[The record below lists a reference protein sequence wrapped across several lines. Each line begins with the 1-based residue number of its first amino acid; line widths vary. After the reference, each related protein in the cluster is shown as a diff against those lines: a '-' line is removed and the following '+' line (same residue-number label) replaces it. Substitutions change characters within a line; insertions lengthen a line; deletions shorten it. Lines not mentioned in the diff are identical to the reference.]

1 VPAVTD
7 RWVCKRCFADN
18 DGTAMT
24 CARCG
29 LTRGSEV
36 TASDQQSWAAGAGV
50 PAPATEPE
58 RPGWQRWLRFWW
70 VPALAIALL
79 VGWFTTAQRGDD
91 GSLTTA
97 GNVSVT
103 ELRAGDCFIGSE
115 EDEISEVDGV
125 PCDEPH
131 EYEVFAVQDRD
142 GDTYPTDAEFDA
154 IFESICVSA
163 FEPYVDAP
171 YDTSAIYAS
180 FITPSEGSWDDG
192 DREYVCYLFE
202 PVDVNAPGGEL
213 VQLTESLEGAGR

>member
-36 TASDQQSWAAGAGV
+36 TASDQQSWASAAGV
-50 PAPATEPE
+50 PAPAMEREPPAW
-58 RPGWQRWLRFWW
+58 RRWLRFWW
-70 VPALAIALL
+70 IPALAIALL

-103 ELRAGDCFIGSE
+103 DLRPGDCFIGSDE
-115 EDEISEVDGV
+115 EEISDVDGV
-125 PCDEPH
+125 PCDEAH

-154 IFESICVSA
+154 IFESICVPA
-163 FEPYVDAP
+163 FDSYVGTA
-171 YDTSAIYAS
+171 YADS
-180 FITPSEGSWDDG
+180 VLWATMITPSESSWDDG
-192 DREYVCYLFE
+192 DREYVCALYE
-202 PVDVNAPGGEL
+202 PEDPEDPDSALVD
-213 VQLTESLEGAGR
+213 LTTSMEGAAR